1 MRNGSRISA
10 MYIRGIAIK
19 LADKTSNNTTPNEK
33 TSDFSVSWRDRRY
46 YGSRYPTVPDTSE
59 SEFNLIKAFDKEG
72 GPIFDSRNMFDPCV
86 KVVYCARHS
95 NADIQPLRA
104 PPICNH
110 MINEKKNKIGVPKS
124 IFRLFICKCISSTY
138 QNL

>member
-10 MYIRGIAIK
+10 GQAIYIRGIALK

-46 YGSRYPTVPDTSE
+46 SGSRYPTVPDTSE

-72 GPIFDSRNMFDPCV
+72 GPIFDSRNRFNPCV

-95 NADIQPLRA
+95 NADIQPLSA
-104 PPICNH
+104 PLVCNH
-110 MINEKKNKIGVPKS
+110 MINEKNK
-124 IFRLFICKCISSTY
+124 
-138 QNL
+138 